1 MAHAIERYRVN
12 WTTPDRAT
20 NAARLA
26 SLTDEGP
33 LDVPAAGWLGTVCT
47 FLAAGTGAGT
57 RCITLKMIDFMTLEG
72 YVISAALRA
81 EMVTFVLHPH
91 RTARLLQA
99 IDLRGGGLPDDVRF
113 PDLRAARADLIPRI
127 KNLSAADR
135 ELDVADVMMQPGPAM
150 DTWLQRLTVGKL
162 LAVEA
167 TGSILLQVRGL
178 IFNQVA
184 PDDGPYQIL
193 AEMMGPES
201 SFSRSITMR
210 AAQVPRFMQAT
221 AHRPRPIS
229 FV

>member
-1 MAHAIERYRVN
+1 MAAHATNRYRVN

-26 SLTDEGP
+26 SLADEGP

-99 IDLRGGGLPDDVRF
+99 IDLRGGGLPDDARYTGVQ
-113 PDLRAARADLIPRI
+113 AARADLVPRI
-127 KNLSAADR
+127 KALPATDC
-135 ELDVADVMMQPGPAM
+135 ELDTMDVMMQPGLAV
-150 DTWLQRLTVGKL
+150 DTWLQRL
-162 LAVEA
+162 
-167 TGSILLQVRGL
+167 GS
-178 IFNQVA
+178 
-184 PDDGPYQIL
+184 
-193 AEMMGPES
+193 
-201 SFSRSITMR
+201 
-210 AAQVPRFMQAT
+210 
-221 AHRPRPIS
+221 
-229 FV
+229 

>member
-1 MAHAIERYRVN
+1 MAAHVNNRYRVN
-12 WTTPDRAT
+12 WTTPECAT

-26 SLTDEGP
+26 SLADEGP

-135 ELDVADVMMQPGPAM
+135 VSS
-150 DTWLQRLTVGKL
+150 TWRT
-162 LAVEA
+162 
-167 TGSILLQVRGL
+167 
-178 IFNQVA
+178 
-184 PDDGPYQIL
+184 
-193 AEMMGPES
+193 
-201 SFSRSITMR
+201 
-210 AAQVPRFMQAT
+210 
-221 AHRPRPIS
+221 
-229 FV
+229 